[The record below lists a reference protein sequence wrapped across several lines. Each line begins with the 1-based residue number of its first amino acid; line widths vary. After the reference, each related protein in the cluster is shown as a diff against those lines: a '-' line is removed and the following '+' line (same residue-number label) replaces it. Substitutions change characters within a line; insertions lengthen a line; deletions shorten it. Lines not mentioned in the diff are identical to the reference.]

1 MLAITDVIGETK
13 HVNGIQSIVRSRKV
27 NGEKA
32 IDLISV
38 PVEGSN
44 YDFVDTESRFLFQN
58 EPYIIKK
65 ISEKNQGRYSIKTAH
80 CVHRFFDDMINSFQY
95 ENFTGSQTFAAALT
109 RVFGPTIYDFS
120 IVDSFT
126 AESFDNFGKDNCL
139 SLFQSVLERYGA
151 EFEVIG
157 TRVYLRRQIG
167 NDTGFQLRW
176 KHNIKSIEKQVDT
189 ENLATYIRGFGGEP
203 NDAGVYPIQ
212 REYDSNMEIFGEL
225 HAEAVYDERITTVA
239 GMDARLRQE
248 LVDEPQ
254 LSITVDIA
262 AIEGNPRNEGDRG
275 YIIYEPMK
283 IKVGAR
289 AVEINETFNYHE
301 RKWKVRQTAVTLSN
315 LRNKLTDVTTRF
327 AQTSKQFDR
336 LMEGREKLPYNVL
349 PEAIRAA
356 AEAINNSLT
365 EVQYPPGQGIVLQD
379 PNNPNIIVRLTSA
392 GIGLSTDGGVTY
404 RTAMTGIGIVADE
417 VVAGVLRANNVTI
430 QGEKDLFFWDGTGL
444 WAYNPSDMTKYVKL
458 SSSGLYIAKGA
469 LTIERPDG
477 YVVMNNGLL
486 QNDFSLQPTNPTF
499 RNKPTVSEIG
509 VYWATTETEPQNC
522 EAYFFAHKSRYL
534 KMMVVAHDLGSGK
547 GSRIGIYE
555 VGGGGVTLA
564 QTAVYNATDATSIST
579 VLTVDLGVPT
589 GGQRG
594 VYVRLNTTV
603 GGEARGRI
611 VKAWLEQ

>member
-1 MLAITDVIGETK
+1 MLAITDILGETK
-13 HVNGIQSIVRSRKV
+13 YVNGIQSIVRSRKV

-32 IDLISV
+32 IELISV
-38 PVEGSN
+38 PVEGNN

-80 CVHRFFDDMINSFQY
+80 CVHRFYDDMINSFQY

-109 RVFGPTIYDFS
+109 RVFGPTDYDFS

-126 AESFDNFGKDNCL
+126 AESFENFGRDNCL
-139 SLFQSVLERYGA
+139 SLFQTVLERYGA

-167 NDTGFQLRW
+167 SDTDFQLRW

-189 ENLATYIRGFGGEP
+189 ENLATVIRGFGGTP
-203 NDAGVYPIQ
+203 DDKDNYPIQ
-212 REYDSNMEIFGEL
+212 REYRSNVELFGEL
-225 HAEAVYDERITTVA
+225 HASAVYDERLSTIE
-239 GMDARLRQE
+239 GMDAHLE
-248 LVDEPQ
+248 KTLVSEPQ

-262 AIEGNPRNEGDRG
+262 AIEGNPQNEGDRG

-336 LMEGREKLPYNVL
+336 LMEGREKLPFNVL

-404 RTAMTGIGIVADE
+404 RTAMTGTGIVADE
-417 VVAGVLRANNVTI
+417 IVTGILRANNVTI
-430 QGEKDLFFWDGTGL
+430 QGEEDIFFWDGTGL
-444 WAYNPSDMTKYVKL
+444 WAYDPTDMTRYVKL
-458 SSSGLYIAKGA
+458 TSAGLYIAKGA
-469 LTIERPDG
+469 FMMERPDG
-477 YVVMNNGLL
+477 YVTVNNGIMTSEFAIDRHEP
-486 QNDFSLQPTNPTF
+486 DFEDS
-499 RNKPTVSEIG
+499 TVSVNGIWKRTESTSPANFNAYFYRHDSRYVKIRFALHDSGTGLGARMSVYEIG
-509 VYWATTETEPQNC
+509 NGGA
-522 EAYFFAHKSRYL
+522 L
-534 KMMVVAHDLGSGK
+534 LGQ
-547 GSRIGIYE
+547 R
-555 VGGGGVTLA
+555 T
-564 QTAVYNATDATSIST
+564 VYNVTSGQAVEET
-579 VLTVDLGVPT
+579 LTLDVGVPT
-589 GGQRG
+589 GAERG
-594 VYVRLNTTV
+594 FYIKLNTNT
-603 GGEARGRI
+603 GGSASLRVLKKMLSG
-611 VKAWLEQ
+611 